1 MAGAEIGLGHVEAGY
16 DHMEDAYQ
24 ASVKGGYR
32 FQAGNA
38 VFNATWEAL
47 HLARGDKLATWF
59 PRLGTA
65 AESGDG
71 WTQYMTGLVG
81 LERGRVGE
89 AIEMARASN
98 QISRDAGYQKM
109 VWRTSVLLAHALAEN
124 MRPDEAAAVLPPL
137 SSRVDS
143 QDVIYDNAARVR
155 SLLAA
160 GDADG
165 ASSVA
170 MTVAAERCGVGS
182 PADTVA
188 EAIND
193 AAWLRAFI
201 HDLPIKDEVAQSPRL
216 ASAKGRL
223 ALLEGRYDDAIQ
235 QLTAADEGFLA
246 AGLALNAWHVGR
258 ALAEAEFRAGE
269 TTRAERRLKDVIAA
283 ADMAGAHLAAKLAGD
298 TAARLGLDSVGRAR
312 PTDGAPAMPR
322 VATGERM
329 VSVLFADVRGYT
341 EMASR
346 TVPGDMAER
355 IASLQRWATQEVER
369 RRGIVDKFAG
379 DAVMASFNVS
389 GQSVDHTLQA
399 LRAAIAI
406 IDKAALAE
414 LPVGAGISVGPAVV
428 GNLAESAN
436 LSVLGE
442 VTNLASRLQAQA
454 AAGQVM
460 LTEEVHRRVRD
471 WLESQ
476 QLPAERVELAV
487 KGVAL
492 PVVAFRVTTGARIG
506 APS

>member
-1 MAGAEIGLGHVEAGY
+1 
-16 DHMEDAYQ
+16 
-24 ASVKGGYR
+24 
-32 FQAGNA
+32 
-38 VFNATWEAL
+38 
-47 HLARGDKLATWF
+47 
-59 PRLGTA
+59 
-65 AESGDG
+65 
-71 WTQYMTGLVG
+71 
-81 LERGRVGE
+81 
-89 AIEMARASN
+89 
-98 QISRDAGYQKM
+98 
-109 VWRTSVLLAHALAEN
+109 
-124 MRPDEAAAVLPPL
+124 
-137 SSRVDS
+137 
-143 QDVIYDNAARVR
+143 
-155 SLLAA
+155 
-160 GDADG
+160 
-165 ASSVA
+165 
-170 MTVAAERCGVGS
+170 
-182 PADTVA
+182 
-188 EAIND
+188 
-193 AAWLRAFI
+193 
-201 HDLPIKDEVAQSPRL
+201 
-216 ASAKGRL
+216 
-223 ALLEGRYDDAIQ
+223 
-235 QLTAADEGFLA
+235 
-246 AGLALNAWHVGR
+246 
-258 ALAEAEFRAGE
+258 
-269 TTRAERRLKDVIAA
+269 
-283 ADMAGAHLAAKLAGD
+283 
-298 TAARLGLDSVGRAR
+298 
-312 PTDGAPAMPR
+312 MPR

-471 WLESQ
+471 WLEAQ